1 MTQKAVA
8 YYRVSTERQGRLG
21 LGINAQKADVARH
34 VAAYGLHLIAEY
46 IEVETGKR
54 DTLQNRP
61 ELSKAIAHAK
71 RSKATLLVAKMDR
84 LTRSVY
90 VTAELHRSGADFVAV
105 DNPNVNRMTIQ
116 ILAVVAENEVKAI
129 SERTKAALAAKKARG
144 GLLGAARP
152 GAPQITR
159 EAGRKGSAIGAQ
171 SMRKL
176 AQDAYTD
183 LIPTLRDMR
192 ANGLSFRAI
201 AARLDAE
208 GHTTRRGRS
217 WTPTQVSRVIA
228 RCSARKLG

>member
-1 MTQKAVA
+1 MPRVSIPGFECSRCGHVWVARGDAVPKLCPRCKSPLWDKPIKPKAVA
-8 YYRVSTERQGRLG
+8 KP
-21 LGINAQKADVARH
+21 QKKPW
-34 VAAYGLHLIAEY
+34 
-46 IEVETGKR
+46 EV
-54 DTLQNRP
+54 
-61 ELSKAIAHAK
+61 
-71 RSKATLLVAKMDR
+71 
-84 LTRSVY
+84 
-90 VTAELHRSGADFVAV
+90 V

-144 GLLGAARP
+144 GLLGASRP

-159 EAGRKGSAIGAQ
+159 EAGRKGSAAGAR

-176 AQDAYTD
+176 AEDAYTD
-183 LIPTLRDMR
+183 LIPALREMR
-192 ANGLSFRAI
+192 TNGLSLHAI

-228 RCSARKLG
+228 RWPERKLG